1 MKYTEEVISKK
12 SDTSM
17 FIRLLAYLSPYKIV
31 VFFALFTLL
40 LSTAS
45 DLLVPVVLQNAI
57 DSYLL
62 PQYVALDHQDQET
75 ILDLQEILRI
85 HHRVETK
92 TSGLSLFIN
101 LQDGQQLLN
110 DLTIDQD
117 LKDFLQPL
125 DSNPIMVVV
134 DISEPETFQRYNEL
148 NLSEFARGVYPIVG
162 IPRERLQSLDQ
173 QDRSLLLRSNLE
185 GLLRAGFTLLV
196 LMALS
201 LIFTFSQIFFT
212 AKAGQGVMKDLRLEL
227 FGHILHQKMGALQ
240 DVPVGTLVSRVTNDV
255 ETINE
260 LFTTVLTSLI
270 KDVAVMVGVVITLM
284 VLDQRLGLI
293 TLATLPPVL
302 ILTYFFR
309 LKARAAYRRVRHW
322 VSEVNRYLAEH
333 LSGMIIIHGF
343 SQQERVEQEFG
354 QRNTEL
360 LKANISEMNVF
371 TVFRPLVDLLATVS
385 TAVVI
390 YFGAG
395 FYQSNFLTLGILVA
409 FINLIRKFY
418 EPVMDMSEKF
428 TLLQSAMAGSERVFQ
443 VLDNDQRIP
452 NHTDQRINIH
462 GIQGAVRFNHVEF
475 SYKDGEPILQ
485 DLSFN
490 IVPGQ
495 RLAVVGTTGAG
506 KTTLANVLTRLWDIQ
521 AGEIFLDG
529 VPISAYHLNDLRS
542 AIMPIQ
548 QDISLF
554 SQSIRDNILLGKEL
568 PDTKIWEMLEIAQ
581 AKDFIQAL
589 PDGLDTILSERAVN
603 LSTGQ
608 RQLLAF
614 ARILAQDPRV
624 IILDEATANIDSE
637 TEKRIQKA
645 LTAILSGRTSIII
658 AHRLSTIR
666 DADSIMVL
674 SHGRVV
680 EQGTHEELLLHNGV
694 YSNLYKLQF
703 EHSHSG
709 TSHS

>member
-12 SDTSM
+12 SDASM
-17 FIRLLAYLSPYKIV
+17 FIRLLAYLSPYKLV
-31 VFFALFTLL
+31 VFFSLFTLL

-75 ILDLQEILRI
+75 LMNVQHRLRFN
-85 HHRVETK
+85 HRVETT
-92 TSGLSLFIN
+92 TSGSSLFIN

-117 LKDFLQPL
+117 LRDFLQPIE
-125 DSNPIMVVV
+125 SNLILVVV
-134 DISEPETFQRYNEL
+134 DISDPETYHRFNEL
-148 NLSEFARGVYPIVG
+148 NLSEFSRGAYPIVG
-162 IPRERLQSLDQ
+162 ISRERLQSLDQ
-173 QDRSLLLRSNLE
+173 QDRSLLLSSNIE
-185 GLLRAGFTLLV
+185 GLLRAGVTLLI
-196 LMALS
+196 LMAMS
-201 LIFTFSQIFFT
+201 LVFTFSQIFFT

-284 VLDQRLGLI
+284 FLDQRLGLI

-309 LKARAAYRRVRHW
+309 LKARTAYRRVRHW

-343 SQQERVEQEFG
+343 SQQERVEEEFG
-354 QRNTEL
+354 KRNTEL
-360 LKANISEMNVF
+360 LRANISEMNVF

-395 FYQSNFLTLGILVA
+395 FYQNNFLTLGILVA

-452 NHTDQRINIH
+452 NQTDQRITIQ
-462 GIQGAVRFNHVEF
+462 GIQGAVRFSHVEF
-475 SYKDGEPILQ
+475 SYKVGEPILQ

-495 RLAVVGTTGAG
+495 KLAVVGTTGAG

-529 VPISAYHLNDLRS
+529 VPISGYHLDDLRS

-554 SQSIRDNILLGKEL
+554 SQSIRDNILLGKAL
-568 PDTKIWEMLEIAQ
+568 PDSKIWEMLEIAQ

-666 DADSIMVL
+666 DADSILVL

-703 EHSHSG
+703 EHSYTGS
-709 TSHS
+709 SQS